1 VPVAAAKPFVDIP
14 PSPKDAPGR
23 WAFADPERVD
33 GILRRSGWREIEIA
47 PLDVATPISLED
59 FTRMNLRLGAL
70 GPLLADQPDAV
81 VRNVREAVTASLEP
95 YAVDGVIAMD
105 AACWLV
111 TARA

>member
-1 VPVAAAKPFVDIP
+1 M
-14 PSPKDAPGR
+14 
-23 WAFADPERVD
+23 D
-33 GILRRSGWREIEIA
+33 GILRRSGWRDIEIA

-70 GPLLADQPDAV
+70 GPLLADQTEAV
-81 VRNVREAVTASLEP
+81 VRNVREAVTASLAP